1 MTAGVVLGLAAIVA
15 IQSPL
20 IVWLALGLTRR
31 WISVLEGMQA
41 RSDQRIAELTHRV
54 GPESSALAAALL
66 APRPKQEDSKLV
78 REIELPVPADLAW
91 PPDPEEFR
99 ENSDGF

>member
-1 MTAGVVLGLAAIVA
+1 MTTGIILGLATA
-15 IQSPL
+15 L
-20 IVWLALGLTRR
+20 ILISGGSMALTAYLTRTYT
-31 WISVLEGMQA
+31 GMIERASTRQL
-41 RSDQRIAELTHRV
+41 QQIAEITHRA

-66 APRPKQEDSKLV
+66 APRPKQEDSKPV